1 MRDPKERLRDMME
14 AIENIERYAT
24 QGKEA
29 FERDELLQSWIVRH
43 LQIIGEAARI
53 MPQDLIDKTPHIP
66 WSKMIGMRNILV
78 HDYFHIDTEIVWQVV
93 ERDLPDLKHL
103 LQSLIDEIEAG
114 R

>member
-1 MRDPKERLRDMME
+1 MERLRDMLE

-24 QGKEA
+24 QGKET
-29 FERDELLQSWIVRH
+29 FEKDELLQNWIVRH
-43 LQIIGEAARI
+43 LQIIGEAARG

-78 HDYFHIDTEIVWQVV
+78 HDYFRIDTEIVWQVV
-93 ERDLPDLKHL
+93 ERDLHDLKCL
-103 LQSLIDEIEAG
+103 LQALLEELSTG